1 MMPSMSD
8 AKTESTP
15 KQAVADPSASDALL
29 ASLYR
34 SARAAA
40 DGPDLVWNAQVRCW
54 FALDPELAQSILRSD
69 AFAMRQHHL
78 VIADLAGRKDVNL
91 DAAADVLAASPL
103 SHDGAAHQELRRD
116 FARLIL
122 RNTDAA
128 LRAYQALLME
138 LLSERF
144 THSGSLDL
152 VADFVRPLAKRLF
165 ATLIEVQEDCFSDT
179 LASNGCFSQMLST
192 SVGTFSRQR
201 LKATNHRVEEVC
213 TQINGEGREKHI
225 KASIILGVY
234 QGFIGAFAN
243 ALLCIIARGQ
253 GQSLQSLPFPE
264 TLPTS
269 AIPFADR
276 ICRTDVVIGHTR
288 VKAGDIVLAYLGSF
302 DTLPEVPAPLLFGTG
317 AHACIGRPLAERC
330 WTLLAAALRRQ
341 TAAVAVADV
350 AYRDL
355 DYTLVTPVRAS
366 VRVTA

>member
-8 AKTESTP
+8 QHADSTHD
-15 KQAVADPSASDALL
+15 QAATDPSASDALL

-40 DGPDLVWNAQVRCW
+40 DGPGLVWNAQIRCW

-69 AFAMRQHHL
+69 AFVMRQHHR
-78 VIADLAGRKDVNL
+78 VVTELAGRKDVNL
-91 DAAADVLAASPL
+91 DATADVLAASPL
-103 SHDGAAHQELRRD
+103 SHDGAIHQELRRD

-122 RNTDAA
+122 RNTEAA
-128 LRAYQALLME
+128 LRAYQLLLAELANEHFSRSGSFE
-138 LLSERF
+138 LL
-144 THSGSLDL
+144 
-152 VADFVRPLAKRLF
+152 ADFVRPLAKRLF
-165 ATLIEVQEDCFSDT
+165 ATLTEAPEDCFADS

-192 SVGTFSRQR
+192 SIGTFSRQR
-201 LKATNHRVEEVC
+201 LKATNHRVAEVC
-213 TQINGEGREKHI
+213 AQISGEGRDRLI

-234 QGFIGAFAN
+234 QGFTGAFAN

-253 GQSLQSLPFPE
+253 GRSLQTLPFTA

-276 ICRTDVVIGHTR
+276 ICRTDITIGHTR
-288 VKAGDIVLAYLGSF
+288 LKAGDIVLAYLGSF
-302 DTLPEVPAPLLFGTG
+302 DTLTEVPAPLLFGTG

-330 WTLLAAALRRQ
+330 WTLLAAALRHE
-341 TAAVAVADV
+341 TAVVAVSDV

-355 DYTLVTPVRAS
+355 DYTLVTPVRAM

>member
-1 MMPSMSD
+1 MSD
-8 AKTESTP
+8 AQPDSTR

-40 DGPDLVWNAQVRCW
+40 DGPGLVWNAQVGCW

-78 VIADLAGRKDVNL
+78 VIAELAGRKDVNL

-128 LRAYQALLME
+128 LRAYQALLAE
-138 LLSERF
+138 LASAHF
-144 THSGSLDL
+144 SHSGSFDL
-152 VADFVRPLAKRLF
+152 VADLVRPLAKRLF
-165 ATLIEVQEDCFSDT
+165 ATLTEVPENCFSDS

-201 LKATNHRVEEVC
+201 LLATNNRVAEVC
-213 TQINGEGREKHI
+213 AQINGEGREKLI

-234 QGFIGAFAN
+234 QGFTGAFAN

-253 GQSLQSLPFPE
+253 GQPLQSLPFPE

-269 AIPFADR
+269 AIPFADG
-276 ICRTDVVIGHTR
+276 ICRTDITIGRTR

-302 DTLPEVPAPLLFGTG
+302 DTLTEVPAPLLFGTG

-330 WTLLAAALRRQ
+330 WTLLAAALRHQ
-341 TAAVAVADV
+341 PGAVTVTDV
-350 AYRDL
+350 AFRDL
-355 DYTLVTPVRAS
+355 DYTLVTPVRAL
-366 VRVTA
+366 VRVRA

>member
-1 MMPSMSD
+1 MMPPMSD
-8 AKTESTP
+8 IDTTKLPES
-15 KQAVADPSASDALL
+15 ALADPSSSDALL

-40 DGPDLVWNAQVRCW
+40 HGPGLIWNAQIRCW
-54 FALDPELAQSILRSD
+54 FALDPELAQAILRSD

-78 VIADLAGRKDVNL
+78 VVAELADNKAVNL
-91 DAAADVLAASPL
+91 DAAVDVLAASPL
-103 SHDGAAHQELRRD
+103 SHDGPAHQELRRD

-128 LRAYQALLME
+128 VLAYESLLAE
-138 LLSERF
+138 LATERLA
-144 THSGSLDL
+144 HSGNFDL

-165 ATLIEVQEDCFSDT
+165 ATLTEVPEDCFADA

-201 LKATNHRVEEVC
+201 LQAANQRVEELSAR
-213 TQINGEGREKHI
+213 IAGEGREKLI
-225 KASIILGVY
+225 KASIVLGVY

-243 ALLCIIARGQ
+243 ALLCTFARGQ
-253 GQSLQSLPFPE
+253 GQSLRSMPIPQ

-276 ICRTDVVIGHTR
+276 ICRTDIAIGDTQ

-302 DTLPEVPAPLLFGTG
+302 DTLSEVPAPLLFGTG
-317 AHACIGRPLAERC
+317 AHVCIGRPLAERC
-330 WTLLAAALRRQ
+330 WTLLAAALRGQ
-341 TAAVAVADV
+341 SSSVIVTEV

-355 DYTLVTPVRAS
+355 DYTLMTPLRAH